1 MRRFAWPLASLAFDM
16 APLAAQEQAVELGR
30 IGWARDLAALA
41 AGDRPGLLLFQ
52 EVPG

>member
-1 MRRFAWPLASLAFDM
+1 MNGRTAALLLVLL